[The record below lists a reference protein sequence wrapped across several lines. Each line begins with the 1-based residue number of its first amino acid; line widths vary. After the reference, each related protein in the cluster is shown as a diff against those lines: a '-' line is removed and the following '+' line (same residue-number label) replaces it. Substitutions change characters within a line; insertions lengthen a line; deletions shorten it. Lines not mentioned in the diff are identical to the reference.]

1 MIFVVGLVALLGG
14 AVTALGLP
22 VLGVVI
28 SVVGFVAMGAGAGLL
43 TSGRSRTRHPAG
55 AGRGAGSAASS
66 SWRTR
71 MLQRF
76 QSRFDDPGK

>member
-1 MIFVVGLVALLGG
+1 MTFVVGLVALLGG
-14 AVTALGLP
+14 AVTALSLP

-28 SVVGFVAMGAGAGLL
+28 SVVGFVAMGVGAGLL
-43 TSGRSRTRHPAG
+43 MSVRPRTRHPAG

-71 MLQRF
+71 MQQRF